1 MLKRLSSSTN
11 LKGVLWGE
19 ERPFFYIL
27 TVAMVFMYVAAIVNS
42 ARIRTPVVLIPFTL
56 LMIVHTGLH
65 WLSPQMAQ
73 GPRKAWAASYMVGQ
87 GALAFILNL
96 LAPGVGLLL
105 GLYMALIGETFGIL
119 YESRW
124 KWYAIGGYMALSLVS
139 YLLLAASWRDLIW
152 WALAFIPMTVFV
164 AVYVSLYTR
173 QAQAR
178 DEAQALSRK
187 LEAANRQ
194 LTEYS
199 AQVETLTRATER
211 QRMAR
216 ELHDTLAQ
224 GLAGLILQLEAA
236 RTHLAND
243 RSERAQAIVE
253 QAMARARTTLADAR
267 RAIDDLRAEASDLA
281 AAVQAEA
288 DRFTAATGLPCQVTQ
303 TLPASLSPNTRE
315 QALRTVTEA
324 LTNVARHAQASQV
337 WVRLAESAAPPPAP
351 PATAGG
357 VRGGPTAVPA
367 SAGGAGGGAG
377 LAVEVRDDG
386 CGFDPAASVTPGH
399 YGLLG
404 LRERARLA
412 GGTLEIASAPRQGTT
427 VRLWLPLSTDLPSS
441 RNLEGLEG
449 ELPS

>member
-1 MLKRLSSSTN
+1 MLKRLSPSAN
-11 LKGVLWGE
+11 PKAGFWGE
-19 ERPFFYIL
+19 ERPFFYLL
-27 TVAMVFMYVAAIVNS
+27 TLAMVFMYATAVFNS
-42 ARIRTPVVLIPFTL
+42 ARIRTPIVLIPFTL
-56 LMIVHTGLH
+56 LMIVHTSLH
-65 WLSPQMAQ
+65 WLSPQLARE
-73 GPRKAWAASYMVGQ
+73 PRKRWAAWYMVGQ

-96 LAPGVGLLL
+96 MAPGVGLLL

-124 KWYAIGGYMALSLVS
+124 KWYAIGGYMALSFVS

-164 AVYVSLYTR
+164 AIYVSLYTR
-173 QAQAR
+173 QAVAR
-178 DEAQALSRK
+178 DEAQALSRQ

-194 LTEYS
+194 LTEYA
-199 AQVETLTRATER
+199 AQVETLTRAAER

-236 RTHLAND
+236 NTHLASD
-243 RSERAQAIVE
+243 RPERARAIVQ

-288 DRFTAATGLPCQVTQ
+288 DRFTAATGLPCEVSQA
-303 TLPASLSPNTRE
+303 LPSALSPNARE

-324 LTNVARHAQASQV
+324 LTNVARHAQASHV
-337 WVRLAESAAPPPAP
+337 WVRLAESPPLPPPA
-351 PATAGG
+351 
-357 VRGGPTAVPA
+357 R
-367 SAGGAGGGAG
+367 AGGAGGGG
-377 LAVEVRDDG
+377 LEVEVRDDG
-386 CGFDPAASVTPGH
+386 CGFDLTASVTPGH

-404 LRERARLA
+404 RRERARLA
-412 GGTLEIASAPRQGTT
+412 GGTLEIASAPQQGTT
-427 VRLWLPLSTDLPSS
+427 VRLWLPADPGPPFAPPAEARGVRGGPSALP
-441 RNLEGLEG
+441 LEGG
-449 ELPS
+449 PS

>member
-1 MLKRLSSSTN
+1 MLKRLSPSAN
-11 LKGVLWGE
+11 PKAGFWGE
-19 ERPFFYIL
+19 ERPFFYLL
-27 TVAMVFMYVAAIVNS
+27 TLAMVFMYATAVFNS
-42 ARIRTPVVLIPFTL
+42 ARIRTPIVLIPFTL
-56 LMIVHTGLH
+56 LMIAHTSLH
-65 WLSPQMAQ
+65 WLSPQLARE
-73 GPRKAWAASYMVGQ
+73 PRKRWAAWYMVGQ

-96 LAPGVGLLL
+96 MAPGVGLLL

-124 KWYAIGGYMALSLVS
+124 KWYAIGGYMALSFVS

-164 AVYVSLYTR
+164 AIYVSLYTR
-173 QAQAR
+173 QAVAR
-178 DEAQALSRK
+178 DEAQALSRQ

-194 LTEYS
+194 LTEYA
-199 AQVETLTRATER
+199 AQVETLTRAAER

-236 RTHLAND
+236 NTHLASD
-243 RSERAQAIVE
+243 RPERARAIVQ

-288 DRFTAATGLPCQVTQ
+288 DRFTAATGLPCEVSQA
-303 TLPASLSPNTRE
+303 LPGVLSPNARE

-324 LTNVARHAQASQV
+324 LTNVARHAQASHV
-337 WVRLAESAAPPPAP
+337 WVRLAESAAPAHP
-351 PATAGG
+351 GG
-357 VRGGPTAVPA
+357 
-367 SAGGAGGGAG
+367 
-377 LAVEVRDDG
+377 LEVEVRDDG

-427 VRLWLPLSTDLPSS
+427 VRLWLPLSTDLPGL
-441 RNLEGLEG
+441 REAYLEGLDG
-449 ELPS
+449 EPLP